1 MDNISLTTLLLFLV
15 VFIILSAFFS
25 ISETSM
31 MAINRYRLKHLAQT
45 GHRGAKLTNQLLQKV
60 DRLLSVVLLGSSLV
74 NAAAASLVTVIAIR
88 LFGNHEWVITLG
100 ALVLTFLLLVFS
112 EITPKIIGA
121 SYPEKIAFPASFV
134 LSPLLQA
141 AKPVIWF
148 VNLFVHSLLW
158 LLRIKTLG
166 TGAAHKLSMEELRM
180 LVLEESH
187 FIPKGHQ
194 SILLNILDL
203 EAITVDDVMIP
214 RTQIEAIDIASPPEV
229 MREQLSTAYHARV
242 LAYRENLDNVVGI
255 LEVRKALAS
264 LEAER
269 ISTED
274 LAQILREPYFI
285 PEGTPLFSQLQ
296 HFKENRRRIGL
307 VVDEYG
313 ELKGLVALEDIIE
326 EILGEF
332 NAHSPMQT
340 GMYQKFEDDSYLVEG
355 SSLLR
360 ELNRKLGLSLP
371 LHGPKTLNGLILEHF
386 EDIPESGT
394 SLKIAGYPVEIV
406 QTQGRFVKMARIF
419 PKLNTGKH
427 GHPIQ

>member
-203 EAITVDDVMIP
+203 EAITVDDVMIL

-229 MREQLSTAYHARV
+229 MREQLSTAYHAKV

-307 VVDEYG
+307 VVDDYG

-326 EILGEF
+326 EIVGEF

>member
-1 MDNISLTTLLLFLV
+1 MDNISLSTLLLLLV

-45 GHRGAKLTNQLLQKV
+45 GHRGAKLTNLLLQKV

-88 LFGNHEWVITLG
+88 LFGNHEWTITIG

-121 SYPEKIAFPASFV
+121 SYPEKIAFPASYV
-134 LSPLLQA
+134 LSPMLQI

-148 VNLFVHSLLW
+148 VNLFVRSLLW
-158 LLRIKTLG
+158 LLGIKTLVA
-166 TGAAHKLSMEELRM
+166 GAAHKLSMEELRM

-194 SILLNILDL
+194 SILLNIFDL

-214 RTQIEAIDIASPPEV
+214 RTQIEAIDIAAQPEM

-255 LEVRKALAS
+255 LDVRKALAS
-264 LEAER
+264 LESER
-269 ISTED
+269 IGTED
-274 LAQILREPYFI
+274 LAQMLREPYFI

-296 HFKENRRRIGL
+296 HFKENRRRLGL

-340 GMYQKFEDDSYLVEG
+340 GMYQKLEDGSFLVEG

-360 ELNRKLGLSLP
+360 ELNRKLGLALP
-371 LHGPKTLNGLILEHF
+371 IEGPKTLNGLILEYF

-394 SLKIAGYPVEIV
+394 SLKIADYPVEIV

-419 PKLNTGKH
+419 PKLNR
-427 GHPIQ
+427 

>member
-1 MDNISLTTLLLFLV
+1 MEDISLTTLFLCLA
-15 VFIILSAFFS
+15 VFIVLSAFFS

-45 GHRGAKLTNQLLQKV
+45 GHRGAKLTTQLLQQV

-74 NAAAASLVTVIAIR
+74 NAAAASLVTIITIK
-88 LFGNHEWVITLG
+88 LLGSSEWAITLG
-100 ALVLTFLLLVFS
+100 ALALTFLLLVFS

-121 SYPEKIAFPASFV
+121 SYPDKIALPASFA
-134 LSPLLQA
+134 LSPLLA
-141 AKPVIWF
+141 IAKPVIWF
-148 VNLFVHSLLW
+148 VNLFVRSLLW
-158 LLRIKTLG
+158 ILRIKTLAP
-166 TGAAHKLSMEELRM
+166 GATHQLSMEELRV

-194 SILLNILDL
+194 SILLNLFDL

-214 RTQIEAIDIASPPEV
+214 RNQIEAIDIASSPET
-229 MREQLSTAYHARV
+229 MREQLSTAYHAR
-242 LAYRENLDNVVGI
+242 LLIFRESLDNVVGI
-255 LEVRKALAS
+255 LDVRKALANLEEINAES
-264 LEAER
+264 LSR
-269 ISTED
+269 
-274 LAQILREPYFI
+274 ILREPYFV

-296 HFKENRRRIGL
+296 HFKENRRRIGI

-340 GMYQKFEDDSYLVEG
+340 GMYQKFEDGSFLVEG

-371 LHGPKTLNGLILEHF
+371 LDGPKTLNGLILEYF

-394 SLKIAGYPVEIV
+394 SLKIADYPMEIV

-419 PKLNTGKH
+419 PKLGK
-427 GHPIQ
+427 

>member
-1 MDNISLTTLLLFLV
+1 MDDISLTSLLILLA
-15 VFIILSAFFS
+15 VFIVLSAFFS

-45 GHRGAKLTNQLLQKV
+45 GHRGAYLTNQLLQKV
-60 DRLLSVVLLGSSLV
+60 DKLLSVILLGSSLV

-88 LFGNHEWVITLG
+88 LFGNHEWAITMG

-121 SYPEKIAFPASFV
+121 SYPEKIAFPTSFA
-134 LSPLLQA
+134 LSPLLKL

-148 VNLFVHSLLW
+148 VNLFVQSLLW
-158 LLRIKTLG
+158 MLRIKTLSS
-166 TGAAHKLSMEELRM
+166 GASHKFSMEELRM

-194 SILLNILDL
+194 SILLNIFDL
-203 EAITVDDVMIP
+203 EAITVDDIMIP
-214 RTQIEAIDIASPPEV
+214 RNQIEAIDISSPPET
-229 MREQLSTAYHARV
+229 MREQLSTAYHARI

-255 LEVRKALAS
+255 LDVRKALAS
-264 LEAER
+264 LEGEEINAQN
-269 ISTED
+269 
-274 LAQILREPYFI
+274 LAHILREPYFI
-285 PEGTPLFSQLQ
+285 PEGTPVFSQLQ

-313 ELKGLVALEDIIE
+313 ELKGLAALEDIIE

-332 NAHSPMQT
+332 NANSPMQT
-340 GMYQKFEDDSYLVEG
+340 GMYQKFGDGSFLVEG

-360 ELNRKLGLSLP
+360 ELNRKLDLTLP
-371 LHGPKTLNGLILEHF
+371 LDGPKTLNGLILEYF

-394 SLKIAGYPVEIV
+394 SLKIADYPMEIV

-419 PKLNTGKH
+419 PKLNK
-427 GHPIQ
+427 

>member
-1 MDNISLTTLLLFLV
+1 MDDISLTTLLSCLV

-45 GHRGAKLTNQLLQKV
+45 GHRGANLTHHLLQKV
-60 DRLLSVVLLGSSLV
+60 DSLLSVVLLGSSLV
-74 NAAAASLVTVIAIR
+74 NAAAASLVTIITIR
-88 LFGNHEWVITLG
+88 LLGNSEWSVTLG
-100 ALVLTFLLLVFS
+100 ALILTFLLLVFS

-121 SYPEKIAFPASFV
+121 SYPEKIALPASFV
-134 LSPLLQA
+134 LSPMLKI

-148 VNLFVHSLLW
+148 INLFVHSLLW
-158 LLRIKTLG
+158 LMRIKTLG
-166 TGAAHKLSMEELRM
+166 PGATHKFSMEELRT

-194 SILLNILDL
+194 SILLNIFDL

-214 RTQIEAIDIASPPEV
+214 RNQIEALDIASSPEA
-229 MREQLSTAYHARV
+229 MREQLSTSYHARLLV
-242 LAYRENLDNVVGI
+242 YKENIDNVVGI
-255 LEVRKALAS
+255 LDVRKALANLEGEEVNTES
-264 LEAER
+264 LTR
-269 ISTED
+269 
-274 LAQILREPYFI
+274 ILREPYFI

-332 NAHSPMQT
+332 NSHSPMQT
-340 GMYQKFEDDSYLVEG
+340 GMFQKFEDGSFLVEG

-371 LHGPKTLNGLILEHF
+371 LDGPKTLNGLILEYF

-394 SLKIAGYPVEIV
+394 SLKIADYPMEIV

-419 PKLNTGKH
+419 PKRNK
-427 GHPIQ
+427 

>member
-1 MDNISLTTLLLFLV
+1 MEDISLTTLFLSLV
-15 VFIILSAFFS
+15 VFIVLSAFFS

-45 GHRGAKLTNQLLQKV
+45 GHRGAKLTSQLLQQV

-74 NAAAASLVTVIAIR
+74 NAAAASLVTIITIK
-88 LFGNHEWVITLG
+88 LLGSSEWAITLG

-121 SYPEKIAFPASFV
+121 SYPDKIAFPASFV
-134 LSPLLQA
+134 LSPLLKL
-141 AKPVIWF
+141 AKPVVWF
-148 VNLFVHSLLW
+148 VNLFVRSLLW
-158 LLRIKTLG
+158 ILRIKTLAPG
-166 TGAAHKLSMEELRM
+166 TTHQLSMEELRV

-194 SILLNILDL
+194 SILLNLFDL

-214 RTQIEAIDIASPPEV
+214 RNQIEAIDIASPPEA
-229 MREQLSTAYHARV
+229 MREQLSTAYHAR
-242 LAYRENLDNVVGI
+242 LLIYRESLDNVVGI
-255 LEVRKALAS
+255 LDVRKALANLEEINAES
-264 LEAER
+264 L
-269 ISTED
+269 S
-274 LAQILREPYFI
+274 QILREPYFV

-296 HFKENRRRIGL
+296 HFKENRRRIGI

-340 GMYQKFEDDSYLVEG
+340 GMYQKFEDGSFLVEG

-371 LHGPKTLNGLILEHF
+371 LDGPKTLNGLILEYF

-394 SLKIAGYPVEIV
+394 SLKIADYPMEIV

-419 PKLNTGKH
+419 PKLGK
-427 GHPIQ
+427 

>member
-1 MDNISLTTLLLFLV
+1 MEDISLTTLFLCLV

-45 GHRGAKLTNQLLQKV
+45 GHRGARLTSQLLQQV

-74 NAAAASLVTVIAIR
+74 NAAAASLVTIITIK
-88 LFGNHEWVITLG
+88 LLGSSEWAITLG
-100 ALVLTFLLLVFS
+100 ALILTFLLLVFS

-121 SYPEKIAFPASFV
+121 SYPDKIAFPASFV
-134 LSPLLQA
+134 LSPLLKL
-141 AKPVIWF
+141 AKPIIWF
-148 VNLFVHSLLW
+148 VNLFVRSLLW
-158 LLRIKTLG
+158 ILRIKTLAP
-166 TGAAHKLSMEELRM
+166 GATHQLSMEELRV

-194 SILLNILDL
+194 SILLNLFDL

-214 RTQIEAIDIASPPEV
+214 RTQIEAIDIASPPEA
-229 MREQLSTAYHARV
+229 MREQLSTAYHAR
-242 LAYRENLDNVVGI
+242 LLIYSESIDNVVGI
-255 LEVRKALAS
+255 LDVRKALANLEEINAES
-264 LEAER
+264 L
-269 ISTED
+269 S
-274 LAQILREPYFI
+274 QILREPYFV

-296 HFKENRRRIGL
+296 HFKENRRRIGI

-340 GMYQKFEDDSYLVEG
+340 GMYQKFEDGSFLVEG

-371 LHGPKTLNGLILEHF
+371 LDGPKTLNGLILEYF

-394 SLKIAGYPVEIV
+394 SLKIADYPMEIV

-419 PKLNTGKH
+419 PKLGK
-427 GHPIQ
+427 

>member
-1 MDNISLTTLLLFLV
+1 MEDISLTTLFLSLI
-15 VFIILSAFFS
+15 VFIVLSAFFS

-45 GHRGAKLTNQLLQKV
+45 GHRGAKLTSQLLQQV

-74 NAAAASLVTVIAIR
+74 NAAAASLVTIITIK
-88 LFGNHEWVITLG
+88 LLGSSEWAITLG

-121 SYPEKIAFPASFV
+121 SYPDKIAFPASFV
-134 LSPLLQA
+134 LSPLLKL
-141 AKPVIWF
+141 AKPVVWF
-148 VNLFVHSLLW
+148 VNLFVRSLLW
-158 LLRIKTLG
+158 ILRIKTLAPG
-166 TGAAHKLSMEELRM
+166 TTHQLSMEELRV

-194 SILLNILDL
+194 SILLNLFDL

-214 RTQIEAIDIASPPEV
+214 RNQIEAIDIASPPEA
-229 MREQLSTAYHARV
+229 MREQLSTAYHAR
-242 LAYRENLDNVVGI
+242 LLIYRESLDNVVGI
-255 LEVRKALAS
+255 LDVRKALANLEEINAES
-264 LEAER
+264 L
-269 ISTED
+269 S
-274 LAQILREPYFI
+274 QILREPYFV

-296 HFKENRRRIGL
+296 HFKENRRRIGI

-340 GMYQKFEDDSYLVEG
+340 GMYQKFEDGSFLVEG

-371 LHGPKTLNGLILEHF
+371 LDGPKTLNGLILEYF

-394 SLKIAGYPVEIV
+394 SLKIADYPMEIV

-419 PKLNTGKH
+419 PKLGK
-427 GHPIQ
+427 

>member
-1 MDNISLTTLLLFLV
+1 MDNISLTTLFLLLV

-45 GHRGAKLTNQLLQKV
+45 GHRGAKLTSLLLQKV
-60 DRLLSVVLLGSSLV
+60 DRLLSVILLGSSLV
-74 NAAAASLVTVIAIR
+74 NAAAASLVTVITIR
-88 LFGNHEWVITLG
+88 LFGNQEWAITIG
-100 ALVLTFLLLVFS
+100 ALVLTFLLLIFS
-112 EITPKIIGA
+112 EITPKIMAA
-121 SYPEKIAFPASFV
+121 SYPERIAFPASFV
-134 LSPLLQA
+134 LSPLLRLA
-141 AKPVIWF
+141 MPVIWF
-148 VNLFVHSLLW
+148 VNLFVQSLLW
-158 LLRIKTLG
+158 LMRFKTVS
-166 TGAAHKLSMEELRM
+166 GAQHKLSMEELRM

-194 SILLNILDL
+194 SILLNIFDL

-214 RTQIEAIDIASPPEV
+214 RSQIEAIDITIPSET

-255 LEVRKALAS
+255 LEVRKALS
-264 LEAER
+264 KLESEP
-269 ISTED
+269 ITSEN
-274 LAQILREPYFI
+274 LSQVLREPYFV

-296 HFKENRRRIGL
+296 HFKENRRRLGL

-340 GMYQKFEDDSYLVEG
+340 GMYQKLEDGSYLVEG

-360 ELNRKLGLSLP
+360 ELNRKLGLALP
-371 LHGPKTLNGLILEHF
+371 IDGPKTLNGLILEHF

-394 SLKIAGYPVEIV
+394 SLKIADYPVEIV

-419 PKLNTGKH
+419 PKLTR
-427 GHPIQ
+427 

>member
-1 MDNISLTTLLLFLV
+1 MEDISLTTLFLCLA
-15 VFIILSAFFS
+15 VFIVLSAFFS

-31 MAINRYRLKHLAQT
+31 MAVNRYRLKHLAQT
-45 GHRGAKLTNQLLQKV
+45 GHRGAKLTSQLLQRV

-74 NAAAASLVTVIAIR
+74 NAAAASLVTIITIK
-88 LFGNHEWVITLG
+88 LLGSSEWAITLG

-121 SYPEKIAFPASFV
+121 SYPDKIALPASFA
-134 LSPLLQA
+134 LSPLLA
-141 AKPVIWF
+141 LAKPVIWF
-148 VNLFVHSLLW
+148 VNLFVRSLLW
-158 LLRIKTLG
+158 ILRIKTLPP
-166 TGAAHKLSMEELRM
+166 GATHQLSVEELRV

-194 SILLNILDL
+194 SILLNLFDL

-214 RTQIEAIDIASPPEV
+214 RNQIEAIDIASPPETI
-229 MREQLSTAYHARV
+229 REQLSTAYHAR
-242 LAYRENLDNVVGI
+242 LLIFRESLDNVVGI
-255 LEVRKALAS
+255 LDVRKALAN
-264 LEAER
+264 LEEINAEGLSR
-269 ISTED
+269 
-274 LAQILREPYFI
+274 ILREPYFV

-296 HFKENRRRIGL
+296 HFKENRRRIGI

-340 GMYQKFEDDSYLVEG
+340 GMYQKFDDGSFLVEG

-371 LHGPKTLNGLILEHF
+371 LDGPKTLNGLILEYF

-394 SLKIAGYPVEIV
+394 SLKIADYPMEIV

-419 PKLNTGKH
+419 PKLGK
-427 GHPIQ
+427 

>member
-1 MDNISLTTLLLFLV
+1 MEDISLTTLLLFLV

-45 GHRGAKLTNQLLQKV
+45 GHRGAKLTSQLLQKV
-60 DRLLSVVLLGSSLV
+60 DKLLSVVLLGSSLV
-74 NAAAASLVTVIAIR
+74 NAAAASLVTVITIR
-88 LFGNHEWVITLG
+88 LIGNTEWAITLG
-100 ALVLTFLLLVFS
+100 ALALTFLLLVFS
-112 EITPKIIGA
+112 EITPKIIAA
-121 SYPEKIAFPASFV
+121 SYPERIAFPASFV
-134 LSPLLQA
+134 LAPLLRLA
-141 AKPVIWF
+141 RPIVWF

-158 LLRIKTLG
+158 LLRFKAVNTG
-166 TGAAHKLSMEELRM
+166 TSHKLSMEELKM

-187 FIPKGHQ
+187 VIPKGHQ
-194 SILLNILDL
+194 SILLNLFEL

-214 RTQIEAIDIASPPEV
+214 RNHIEAIDISENEETI
-229 MREQLSTAYHARV
+229 REQLSTAYHARLLV
-242 LAYRENLDNVVGI
+242 YREILDNVVGI
-255 LEVRKALAS
+255 LDVRKALANLDEINS
-264 LEAER
+264 EN
-269 ISTED
+269 
-274 LAQILREPYFI
+274 LAQILREPYFV

-296 HFKENRRRIGL
+296 HFKENRRRLGL

-313 ELKGLVALEDIIE
+313 ELKGMVALEDIIE

-340 GMYQKFEDDSYLVEG
+340 GMFQKYDDGSFLVEG
-355 SSLLR
+355 SSPLR

-371 LHGPKTLNGLILEHF
+371 LDGPKTLNGLILEYF

-394 SLKIAGYPVEIV
+394 SLKIADYPMEIV

-419 PKLNTGKH
+419 PKLPK
-427 GHPIQ
+427 

>member
-1 MDNISLTTLLLFLV
+1 MEDISLTTLFLCLV
-15 VFIILSAFFS
+15 VFIVLSAFFS

-45 GHRGAKLTNQLLQKV
+45 GHRGAKLTSQLLQQV

-74 NAAAASLVTVIAIR
+74 NAAAASLVTIITIK
-88 LFGNHEWVITLG
+88 LLGSSEWAITLG

-121 SYPEKIAFPASFV
+121 SYPDKIALPASFA
-134 LSPLLQA
+134 LSPLLA
-141 AKPVIWF
+141 LAKPVIWF
-148 VNLFVHSLLW
+148 VNLFVRSLLW
-158 LLRIKTLG
+158 ILRIKTLPPG
-166 TGAAHKLSMEELRM
+166 TTHQLSVEELRV

-194 SILLNILDL
+194 SILLNLFDL

-214 RTQIEAIDIASPPEV
+214 RNQIEAIDIASPPET
-229 MREQLSTAYHARV
+229 MREQLSTAYHAR
-242 LAYRENLDNVVGI
+242 LLIFRESLDNVVGI
-255 LEVRKALAS
+255 LDVRKALANLDEINAES
-264 LEAER
+264 LSR
-269 ISTED
+269 
-274 LAQILREPYFI
+274 ILREPYFV

-296 HFKENRRRIGL
+296 HFKENRRRIGI

-340 GMYQKFEDDSYLVEG
+340 GMYQKFDDGSFLVEG

-371 LHGPKTLNGLILEHF
+371 LDGPKTLNGLILEYF

-394 SLKIAGYPVEIV
+394 SLKIADYPMEIV

-419 PKLNTGKH
+419 PKLGK
-427 GHPIQ
+427 

>member
-1 MDNISLTTLLLFLV
+1 MDTTSLTTLFLILV

-45 GHRGAKLTNQLLQKV
+45 GHRGAKLTSLLLQKV
-60 DRLLSVVLLGSSLV
+60 DRLLSVILLGSSLV
-74 NAAAASLVTVIAIR
+74 NAAAASLVTVITIR
-88 LFGNHEWVITLG
+88 LFGNHEWAITMG
-100 ALVLTFLLLVFS
+100 ALVLTFLLLIFS
-112 EITPKIIGA
+112 EITPKIMGA

-134 LSPLLQA
+134 LSPLLQVE
-141 AKPVIWF
+141 KPIIWF
-148 VNLFVHSLLW
+148 VNLFVQSLLW
-158 LLRIKTLG
+158 LMRFKTVS
-166 TGAAHKLSMEELRM
+166 GAQHKLSMEELRM

-194 SILLNILDL
+194 SILLNIFDL

-214 RTQIEAIDIASPPEV
+214 RSQIEAIDITIPPET

-242 LAYRENLDNVVGI
+242 LAYKENLDNVVGI
-255 LEVRKALAS
+255 LDVRKALAK
-264 LEAER
+264 LESEPISAENL
-269 ISTED
+269 S
-274 LAQILREPYFI
+274 QILKEPYFV

-296 HFKENRRRIGL
+296 HFKENRRRLGL

-313 ELKGLVALEDIIE
+313 ELRGLVALEDIIE

-340 GMYQKFEDDSYLVEG
+340 GMYQKLEDGSYLVEG

-360 ELNRKLGLSLP
+360 ELNRKLGLALP
-371 LHGPKTLNGLILEHF
+371 LDGPKTLNGLILEHF

-394 SLKIAGYPVEIV
+394 SLKIADYPVEIV
-406 QTQGRFVKMARIF
+406 QTHGRFVKMARIF
-419 PKLNTGKH
+419 PKLSTR
-427 GHPIQ
+427 

>member
-255 LEVRKALAS
+255 LEVRKALAN

-326 EILGEF
+326 EIVGEF

>member
-1 MDNISLTTLLLFLV
+1 MEDISLTTLLSCLV

-45 GHRGAKLTNQLLQKV
+45 GHRGAKQTSQLLQKV

-74 NAAAASLVTVIAIR
+74 NAAAASLVTVITIR
-88 LFGNHEWVITLG
+88 LIGNTEWAITLG
-100 ALVLTFLLLVFS
+100 ALSLTFLLLVFS
-112 EITPKIIGA
+112 EITPKIIAA
-121 SYPEKIAFPASFV
+121 SYPERIAFPASFV
-134 LSPLLQA
+134 LAPLLRLA
-141 AKPVIWF
+141 RPIVWF

-158 LLRIKTLG
+158 LLRFKSVNTG
-166 TGAAHKLSMEELRM
+166 TAHKLSMEELKM

-187 FIPKGHQ
+187 VIPKGHQ
-194 SILLNILDL
+194 SILLNLFEL

-214 RTQIEAIDIASPPEV
+214 RNQIEAIDISEAKETI
-229 MREQLSTAYHARV
+229 REQLSTAYHARLLV
-242 LAYRENLDNVVGI
+242 YRETLDNVVGI
-255 LEVRKALAS
+255 LDVRKALS
-264 LEAER
+264 NVEEINAE
-269 ISTED
+269 T
-274 LAQILREPYFI
+274 LAQILREPYFV

-296 HFKENRRRIGL
+296 HFKENRRRLGL

-313 ELKGLVALEDIIE
+313 ELKGMVALEDIIE

-340 GMYQKFEDDSYLVEG
+340 GMYQKFEDGSFLVEG
-355 SSLLR
+355 SSPLR

-371 LHGPKTLNGLILEHF
+371 LDGPKTLNGLILEYF

-394 SLKIAGYPVEIV
+394 SLKIADYPMEIV

-419 PKLNTGKH
+419 PKLGK
-427 GHPIQ
+427 

>member
-1 MDNISLTTLLLFLV
+1 MEDISLTTLFLCLV
-15 VFIILSAFFS
+15 VFIVLSAFFS

-45 GHRGAKLTNQLLQKV
+45 GHRGAKLTSQLLQQV

-74 NAAAASLVTVIAIR
+74 NAAAASLVTIITIK
-88 LFGNHEWVITLG
+88 LLGSSEWAITLG

-121 SYPEKIAFPASFV
+121 SYPDKIALPASFA
-134 LSPLLQA
+134 LSPLLA
-141 AKPVIWF
+141 LAKPVIWF
-148 VNLFVHSLLW
+148 VNLFVRSLLW
-158 LLRIKTLG
+158 ILRIKTLPP
-166 TGAAHKLSMEELRM
+166 GATHQLSVEELRV

-194 SILLNILDL
+194 SILLNLFDL

-214 RTQIEAIDIASPPEV
+214 RNQIEAIDIASPPET
-229 MREQLSTAYHARV
+229 MREQLSTAYHAR
-242 LAYRENLDNVVGI
+242 LLIFRESLDNVVGI
-255 LEVRKALAS
+255 LDVRKALANLEEINAES
-264 LEAER
+264 LSR
-269 ISTED
+269 
-274 LAQILREPYFI
+274 ILREPYFV

-296 HFKENRRRIGL
+296 HFKENRRRIGI

-340 GMYQKFEDDSYLVEG
+340 GMYQKFDDGSFLVEG

-371 LHGPKTLNGLILEHF
+371 LDGPKTLNGLILEYF

-394 SLKIAGYPVEIV
+394 SLKIADYPMEIV

-419 PKLNTGKH
+419 PKLGK
-427 GHPIQ
+427 

>member
-1 MDNISLTTLLLFLV
+1 MDKISLTTLLTCLV

-45 GHRGAKLTNQLLQKV
+45 GHRGAKLTNHLLQKV
-60 DRLLSVVLLGSSLV
+60 DRLLSVILLGSSLV
-74 NAAAASLVTVIAIR
+74 NAAAASLVTIITIR
-88 LFGNHEWVITLG
+88 LLGNSEWSVTLG
-100 ALVLTFLLLVFS
+100 ALILTFLLLVFS

-121 SYPEKIAFPASFV
+121 SYPERISIPASYI
-134 LSPLLQA
+134 LSPLLRI

-148 VNLFVHSLLW
+148 INLFVHSLLW
-158 LLRIKTLG
+158 LMRIKTLG
-166 TGAAHKLSMEELRM
+166 SGATHMLSMEELRM

-194 SILLNILDL
+194 SILLNIFDL

-214 RTQIEAIDIASPPEV
+214 RNQIESIDIDSAPEA
-229 MREQLSTAYHARV
+229 MREQLSTSHHARLLV
-242 LAYRENLDNVVGI
+242 YRENLDNVVGI
-255 LEVRKALAS
+255 LDVRKALANLESEEINAES
-264 LEAER
+264 LTR
-269 ISTED
+269 
-274 LAQILREPYFI
+274 ILREPYFT

-332 NAHSPMQT
+332 NTHSPMQT
-340 GMYQKFEDDSYLVEG
+340 GMFQKFEDGSLLVEG

-371 LHGPKTLNGLILEHF
+371 LEGPKTLNGLILEYF
-386 EDIPESGT
+386 EDIPEAGT
-394 SLKIAGYPVEIV
+394 SLKIADYPMEIV

-419 PKLNTGKH
+419 PKLNK
-427 GHPIQ
+427 

>member
-1 MDNISLTTLLLFLV
+1 MEDISLTTLFLCLV

-45 GHRGAKLTNQLLQKV
+45 GHRGAKLTTQLLQQV

-74 NAAAASLVTVIAIR
+74 NAAAASLVTIITIK
-88 LFGNHEWVITLG
+88 LLGSSEWAITLG
-100 ALVLTFLLLVFS
+100 ALALTFLLLVFS

-121 SYPEKIAFPASFV
+121 SYPDKIALPASFA
-134 LSPLLQA
+134 LSPLLA
-141 AKPVIWF
+141 IAKPVIWF
-148 VNLFVHSLLW
+148 VNLFVRSLLW
-158 LLRIKTLG
+158 ILRIKTLAP
-166 TGAAHKLSMEELRM
+166 GATHQLSMEELRV

-194 SILLNILDL
+194 SILLNLFDL

-214 RTQIEAIDIASPPEV
+214 RNQIEAIDIASSPET
-229 MREQLSTAYHARV
+229 MREQLSTAYHAR
-242 LAYRENLDNVVGI
+242 LLIFRESLDNVVGI
-255 LEVRKALAS
+255 LDVRKALANLEEINAES
-264 LEAER
+264 LSR
-269 ISTED
+269 
-274 LAQILREPYFI
+274 ILREPYFV

-296 HFKENRRRIGL
+296 HFKENRRRIGI

-340 GMYQKFEDDSYLVEG
+340 GMYQKFEDGSFLVEG

-371 LHGPKTLNGLILEHF
+371 LDGPKTLNGLILEYF

-394 SLKIAGYPVEIV
+394 SLKIADYPMEIV

-419 PKLNTGKH
+419 PKLGK
-427 GHPIQ
+427 

>member
-1 MDNISLTTLLLFLV
+1 MEDTSLTTLLVFLV

-45 GHRGAKLTNQLLQKV
+45 GHRGAKLTSQLLQKV
-60 DRLLSVVLLGSSLV
+60 DKLLSVVLLGSSLV
-74 NAAAASLVTVIAIR
+74 NAAAASLVTVITIR
-88 LFGNHEWVITLG
+88 LIGNTEWAITFG
-100 ALVLTFLLLVFS
+100 ALALTFLLLVFS
-112 EITPKIIGA
+112 EITPKIIAA
-121 SYPEKIAFPASFV
+121 SYPERIAFPASFV
-134 LSPLLQA
+134 LAPLLRLA
-141 AKPVIWF
+141 RPIIWF

-158 LLRIKTLG
+158 LLRFKAVNSG
-166 TGAAHKLSMEELRM
+166 TAHKLSMEELKM

-187 FIPKGHQ
+187 VIPKGHQ
-194 SILLNILDL
+194 SILLNLFEL

-214 RTQIEAIDIASPPEV
+214 RSHIEAIDMSENEETI
-229 MREQLSTAYHARV
+229 REQLSTSYHARLLV
-242 LAYRENLDNVVGI
+242 YREVLDNVVGI
-255 LEVRKALAS
+255 LDVRKALANLDEINAES
-264 LEAER
+264 L
-269 ISTED
+269 T
-274 LAQILREPYFI
+274 QILREPYFV

-313 ELKGLVALEDIIE
+313 ELKGMVALEDIIE

-340 GMYQKFEDDSYLVEG
+340 GMYQKFEDGSFLVEG
-355 SSLLR
+355 SSPLR

-371 LHGPKTLNGLILEHF
+371 LDGPKTLNGLILEYF

-394 SLKIAGYPVEIV
+394 SLKIADYPMEIV

-419 PKLNTGKH
+419 PKLTK
-427 GHPIQ
+427 

>member
-1 MDNISLTTLLLFLV
+1 MDTTSLTTLFLILV

-45 GHRGAKLTNQLLQKV
+45 GHRGAKLTSLLLQKV
-60 DRLLSVVLLGSSLV
+60 DRLLSVILLGSSLV
-74 NAAAASLVTVIAIR
+74 NAAAASLVTVITIR
-88 LFGNHEWVITLG
+88 LFGNHEWAITMG
-100 ALVLTFLLLVFS
+100 ALVLTFLLLIFS
-112 EITPKIIGA
+112 EITPKIMGA

-134 LSPLLQA
+134 LSPLLQV
-141 AKPVIWF
+141 AKPIIWF
-148 VNLFVHSLLW
+148 VNLFVQSLLW
-158 LLRIKTLG
+158 LMRFKTVS
-166 TGAAHKLSMEELRM
+166 GAQHKLSMEELRM

-194 SILLNILDL
+194 SILLNIFDL

-214 RTQIEAIDIASPPEV
+214 RSQIEAIDITIPPET

-242 LAYRENLDNVVGI
+242 LAYKENLDNVVGI
-255 LEVRKALAS
+255 LDVRKALAK
-264 LEAER
+264 LESEPISAENL
-269 ISTED
+269 S
-274 LAQILREPYFI
+274 QILKEPYFV

-296 HFKENRRRIGL
+296 HFKENRRRLGL

-313 ELKGLVALEDIIE
+313 ELRGLVALEDIIE

-340 GMYQKFEDDSYLVEG
+340 GMYQKLEDGSYLVEG

-360 ELNRKLGLSLP
+360 ELNRKLGLALP
-371 LHGPKTLNGLILEHF
+371 LDGPKTLNGLILEHF

-394 SLKIAGYPVEIV
+394 SLKIADYPVEIV
-406 QTQGRFVKMARIF
+406 QTHGRFVKMARIF
-419 PKLNTGKH
+419 PKLSTR
-427 GHPIQ
+427 

>member
-1 MDNISLTTLLLFLV
+1 MEDISLTTLFLCLA
-15 VFIILSAFFS
+15 VFIVLSAFFS

-45 GHRGAKLTNQLLQKV
+45 GHRGAKLTTQLLQQV

-74 NAAAASLVTVIAIR
+74 NAAAASLVTIITIK
-88 LFGNHEWVITLG
+88 LLGSSEWAITLG
-100 ALVLTFLLLVFS
+100 ALALTFLLLVFS

-121 SYPEKIAFPASFV
+121 SYPDKIALPASFA
-134 LSPLLQA
+134 LSPLLA
-141 AKPVIWF
+141 IAKPVIWF
-148 VNLFVHSLLW
+148 VNLFVRSLLW
-158 LLRIKTLG
+158 ILRIKTLAP
-166 TGAAHKLSMEELRM
+166 GATHQLSMEELRV

-194 SILLNILDL
+194 SILLNLFDL

-214 RTQIEAIDIASPPEV
+214 RNQIEAIDIASSPET
-229 MREQLSTAYHARV
+229 MREQLSTAYHAR
-242 LAYRENLDNVVGI
+242 LLIFRESLDNVVGI
-255 LEVRKALAS
+255 LAVRKALANLEEINAES
-264 LEAER
+264 LSR
-269 ISTED
+269 
-274 LAQILREPYFI
+274 ILREPYFV

-296 HFKENRRRIGL
+296 HFKENRRRIGI

-340 GMYQKFEDDSYLVEG
+340 GMYQKFEDGSFLVEG

-371 LHGPKTLNGLILEHF
+371 LDGPKTLNGLILEYF

-394 SLKIAGYPVEIV
+394 SLKIADYPMEIV

-419 PKLNTGKH
+419 PKLGK
-427 GHPIQ
+427 

>member
-1 MDNISLTTLLLFLV
+1 MEDISLTTLLLFLV

-45 GHRGAKLTNQLLQKV
+45 GHRGAKLTSQLLQKV
-60 DRLLSVVLLGSSLV
+60 DKLLSVVLLGSSLV
-74 NAAAASLVTVIAIR
+74 NAAAASLVTVITIR
-88 LFGNHEWVITLG
+88 LIGNTEWAITLG
-100 ALVLTFLLLVFS
+100 ALALTFLLLVFS
-112 EITPKIIGA
+112 EITPKIIAA
-121 SYPEKIAFPASFV
+121 SYPERIAFPASFA
-134 LSPLLQA
+134 LSPLLKLA
-141 AKPVIWF
+141 RPIVWF

-158 LLRIKTLG
+158 LMRFKAVNS
-166 TGAAHKLSMEELRM
+166 GAAHKLSMEELKM

-187 FIPKGHQ
+187 VIPKGHQ
-194 SILLNILDL
+194 SILLNLFEL

-214 RTQIEAIDIASPPEV
+214 RSHIEAIDISENEETI
-229 MREQLSTAYHARV
+229 REQLSTAYHAR
-242 LAYRENLDNVVGI
+242 LLIYREILDNVVGI
-255 LEVRKALAS
+255 LDVRKALANLDEINAES
-264 LEAER
+264 L
-269 ISTED
+269 T
-274 LAQILREPYFI
+274 QILREPYFV

-296 HFKENRRRIGL
+296 HFKENRRRLGL

-313 ELKGLVALEDIIE
+313 ELKGMVALEDIIE

-340 GMYQKFEDDSYLVEG
+340 GMYQKFDDGSFLVEG
-355 SSLLR
+355 SSPLR

-371 LHGPKTLNGLILEHF
+371 LEGPKTLNGLILEYF

-394 SLKIAGYPVEIV
+394 SLKIADYPMEIV

-419 PKLNTGKH
+419 PKLTK
-427 GHPIQ
+427 

>member
-1 MDNISLTTLLLFLV
+1 MEDISLTTLLLFLV

-45 GHRGAKLTNQLLQKV
+45 GHRGAKLTSQLLQKV

-74 NAAAASLVTVIAIR
+74 NAAAASLVTVITIR
-88 LFGNHEWVITLG
+88 LIGNTEWAITLG
-100 ALVLTFLLLVFS
+100 ALALTFLLLVFS
-112 EITPKIIGA
+112 EITPKIIAA
-121 SYPEKIAFPASFV
+121 SYPERIAFPASFV
-134 LSPLLQA
+134 LAPLLRLA
-141 AKPVIWF
+141 RPIVWF

-158 LLRIKTLG
+158 LLRFKAVNTG
-166 TGAAHKLSMEELRM
+166 TSHKLSMEELKM

-187 FIPKGHQ
+187 VIPKGHQ
-194 SILLNILDL
+194 SILLNLFEL

-214 RTQIEAIDIASPPEV
+214 RNHIEAIDISENEETI
-229 MREQLSTAYHARV
+229 REQLSTAYHARLLV
-242 LAYRENLDNVVGI
+242 YREILDNVVGI
-255 LEVRKALAS
+255 LDVRKALAN
-264 LEAER
+264 LDEINAEN
-269 ISTED
+269 
-274 LAQILREPYFI
+274 LAQILREPYFV

-296 HFKENRRRIGL
+296 HFKENRRRLGL

-313 ELKGLVALEDIIE
+313 ELKGMVALEDIIE

-340 GMYQKFEDDSYLVEG
+340 GMFQKYDDGSFLVEG
-355 SSLLR
+355 SSPLR

-371 LHGPKTLNGLILEHF
+371 LDGPKTLNGLILEYF

-394 SLKIAGYPVEIV
+394 SLKIADYPMEIV

-419 PKLNTGKH
+419 PKLPK
-427 GHPIQ
+427 

>member
-326 EILGEF
+326 EIVGEF